1 MRIEIPISPDEPIGY
16 YPKDIHLSLTIED
29 ARKLAA
35 IRSGLRDANFK
46 HSGNC
51 ICSII
56 FLPTSCN
63 NSHNWFMGLEIIHN
77 FIHNLLA
84 IYHNN

>member
-35 IRSGLRDANFK
+35 IRSGLRDANCK

-51 ICSII
+51 DI
-56 FLPTSCN
+56 
-63 NSHNWFMGLEIIHN
+63 NSVEDALTCLIQHAVAEDTPR
-77 FIHNLLA
+77 A
-84 IYHNN
+84 DEPEAVVEDAPS